1 MSKTLESDN
10 GYTSEVS
17 GNNKIEIG
25 LPIYTQVTTSN
36 TLPAVVN
43 YHVTDCTAWE
53 LIKDESGV
61 KTGDSTGKSYSIIK
75 VSFNFKYEF
84 IMALKCIQYLIQN

>member
-1 MSKTLESDN
+1 MKWVKPWKSDT
-10 GYTSEVS
+10 GYTTEIS

-53 LIKDESGV
+53 LVKDVSGV
-61 KTGDSTGKSYSIIK
+61 KTGDSAGKSYSIIT
-75 VSFNFKYEF
+75 VSLNWK
-84 IMALKCIQYLIQN
+84 